1 MRERDE
7 VERGGE
13 EVRGEGRWRGGGE
26 LRGEGGSAKQER
38 KEHEKPLLRHFQRDK
53 RALSIC
59 I

>member
-38 KEHEKPLLRHFQRDK
+38 KEHEEKGERYEGKVEVGRGG
-53 RALSIC
+53 IM
-59 I
+59 